1 MNNLKIPPQYNV
13 GIRLIIKTDE
23 PVFNKLLNAI
33 TEVHP
38 SVDINNLSLE
48 ISPKIEELSINDLQ
62 EILRTIRSIYSL
74 RNRENIKNNEIIR
87 GLINAVSTDESF
99 SDLSAE
105 ELTVFEDRLN
115 ELFVIDGCISISS
128 EAITLLQEYEH
139 IFSNS
144 RIVTDVR
151 PIFKTEKKEGIAGAL
166 VVHNLRIAYQDASGI
181 KEFYVALDS
190 NDVKNLYEQLSQS
203 LIEADIIQTM
213 LNKANVLYLDQNSS
227 ST

>member
-13 GIRLIIKTDE
+13 GFRLIIKTDE

-33 TEVHP
+33 TECHP

-74 RNRENIKNNEIIR
+74 RNRENIRNNEIIR

-105 ELTVFEDRLN
+105 ELTVFEYRLN
-115 ELFVIDGCISISS
+115 QLFVIDGCINISS

-151 PIFKTEKKEGIAGAL
+151 PIFKTEKKRR
-166 VVHNLRIAYQDASGI
+166 NCRS
-181 KEFYVALDS
+181 F
-190 NDVKNLYEQLSQS
+190 
-203 LIEADIIQTM
+203 
-213 LNKANVLYLDQNSS
+213 SS
-227 ST
+227 SQFKNCLSRCKWYKRILCGSRLQ